1 MLMSQHFFNNTV
13 SYEKYGFFKIKF
25 QNVLVFEKYEK
36 IDFFEKLGLTAKP
49 DCRCKQINSEIFF
62 GFFPKIEF
70 STILYK
76 KIHLFTY

>member
-49 DCRCKQINSEIFF
+49 DCRCKQINSEFVMPSIY
-62 GFFPKIEF
+62 E
-70 STILYK
+70 LYSNRK
-76 KIHLFTY
+76 ANR